1 MAGTPTDAPA
11 VAQLLAAAEDHVRGG
26 RAEEAAFLYRQVLD
40 VDPDHPVARDGLAEL
55 IGVPVPGAAA
65 PAPEAPAASRPLPA
79 RLARRWLRD
88 GVEALA
94 QRPRVLKYR
103 VLSTCKDV
111 SGGTPIVNQPVLFV
125 GTGRVVLGEAVQFG
139 WRRSPGFYNGYTHV
153 EAAYPHAEIAI
164 GSRTEINNNTF
175 FKSEGAGIAIA
186 DDGLFG
192 PFVEIIDS
200 NFHDLDPA
208 RRHGGVVKM
217 APVVIEPTV
226 FLGTGVRVLKGVTI
240 GKNTV
245 VGAGA
250 VVASSLPAGVIAAG
264 NPARVVREL

>member
-1 MAGTPTDAPA
+1 MAGTPTDTPA
-11 VAQLLAAAEDHVRGG
+11 VAQLLTAAQDHERSG
-26 RAEEAAFLYRQVLD
+26 RADEAAFLYRQVLD
-40 VDPDHPVARDGLAEL
+40 VDPDHAVARDGLADL
-55 IGVPVPGAAA
+55 AGVPAQPAGPDA
-65 PAPEAPAASRPLPA
+65 PASSRPLPA

-103 VLSTCKDV
+103 VLSTCRNV

-139 WRRSPGFYNGYTHV
+139 WRRSPGFYNGYTHL
-153 EAAYPHAEIAI
+153 EAAYAHAEIAI
-164 GSRTEINNNTF
+164 GSRTEINNSSF
-175 FKSEGAGIAIA
+175 FKSEGAGIAIG

-240 GKNTV
+240 GENTV

>member
-1 MAGTPTDAPA
+1 MAGIPTDTPA
-11 VAQLLAAAEDHVRGG
+11 VAQLLAAASDHERGG
-26 RAEEAAFLYRQVLD
+26 RADEAAFLYRQVLD
-40 VDPDHPVARDGLAEL
+40 ADPDHPVARDGLAEL
-55 IGVPVPGAAA
+55 TGAPARGDA
-65 PAPEAPAASRPLPA
+65 PAPPAAARPLPS
-79 RLARRWLRD
+79 RLARRWLRE
-88 GVEALA
+88 GLEALA
-94 QRPRVLKYR
+94 QRPRLLKYR
-103 VLSTCKDV
+103 ALSTCKNV

-125 GTGRVVLGEAVQFG
+125 GTGSVALGEAVQFG

-153 EAAYPHAEIAI
+153 EAAYPHAHIAI
-164 GSRTEINNNTF
+164 GSRTEINNSSF
-175 FKSEGAGIAIA
+175 FKSEGAGIAIGH
-186 DDGLFG
+186 DGLFG
-192 PFVEIIDS
+192 PYVEIIDS

-208 RRHGGVVKM
+208 RRHGGVVRM

-240 GKNTV
+240 GENTV